1 MTQPDEIIS
10 VEQEKE
16 ANEICGKLSTSTR
29 FRNFFL
35 RNFLPIG
42 TMISVIFGLFLPQP
56 AVYLS
61 QEIPVVK
68 ICIIALFS
76 TIGLRVRLSE
86 AKSAVKSYKEV
97 ILGLLLVL
105 FVAPSVSINMLNQI
119 PYFGLF
125 IGDNHGLGISSNNSS
140 QIMPIFGPGEFRLA
154 LQIYYMCPSAP
165 AAALIMVGKY
175 TIIHHMCNRYC
186 RLMLGQTRIIV
197 AAQYWQP
204 RNID

>member
-1 MTQPDEIIS
+1 MTQSDVIIS

-16 ANEICGKLSTSTR
+16 ADEISGKLSTSTR
-29 FRNFFL
+29 FRNFIL

-61 QEIPVVK
+61 QEIPAVK

-76 TIGLRVRLSE
+76 TIGLRVRLAE

-105 FVAPSVSINMLNQI
+105 FVAPSVSINVLNQI
-119 PYFGLF
+119 PYFGLYS
-125 IGDNHGLGISSNNSS
+125 L
-140 QIMPIFGPGEFRLA
+140 
-154 LQIYYMCPSAP
+154 
-165 AAALIMVGKY
+165 V
-175 TIIHHMCNRYC
+175 IIR
-186 RLMLGQTRIIV
+186 V
-197 AAQYWQP
+197 
-204 RNID
+204 

>member
-1 MTQPDEIIS
+1 MTQSDVIIS

-16 ANEICGKLSTSTR
+16 ADEISGKLSTSTR

-35 RNFLPIG
+35 RNFLPVG

-61 QEIPVVK
+61 QEIPAVK

-76 TIGLRVRLSE
+76 TIGLRVRLAE

-105 FVAPSVSINMLNQI
+105 FVAPSVSINVLNQI
-119 PYFGLF
+119 PYFGLYS
-125 IGDNHGLGISSNNSS
+125 L
-140 QIMPIFGPGEFRLA
+140 
-154 LQIYYMCPSAP
+154 
-165 AAALIMVGKY
+165 V
-175 TIIHHMCNRYC
+175 IIR
-186 RLMLGQTRIIV
+186 V
-197 AAQYWQP
+197 
-204 RNID
+204 